1 MVQLDDYTTQITQQ
15 MSEVWQAAQDRLQ
28 KAQRKQK
35 QQHDQR
41 ASSVDARVGD
51 RVFVYM
57 PSLKSGPAHKLARPF
72 KGPFRV
78 VALHSNGAEV
88 VPVDK
93 PRASPTRVALNRLRW
108 CPEELLQME
117 SEATDDDQE
126 SGQGLKPSQKEATEP
141 LNVQTCKEQ
150 GEYQVEQASDV
161 QTCQDQP
168 LPTLLRSEE
177 KEPPWKKRLRPRTT
191 KFSSRTN

>member
-1 MVQLDDYTTQITQQ
+1 

-72 KGPFRV
+72 KGSFRV
-78 VALHSNGAEV
+78 VALHPNGAEV

-93 PRASPTRVALNRLRW
+93 PRASLTRVALNRLWW

-117 SEATDDDQE
+117 SEHDDQE

-141 LNVQTCKEQ
+141 LNVQTCKKQ
-150 GEYQVEQASDV
+150 GENQVEQASDV

-168 LPTLLRSEE
+168 LPTLPQGEA
-177 KEPPWKKRLRPRTT
+177 T
-191 KFSSRTN
+191 KML